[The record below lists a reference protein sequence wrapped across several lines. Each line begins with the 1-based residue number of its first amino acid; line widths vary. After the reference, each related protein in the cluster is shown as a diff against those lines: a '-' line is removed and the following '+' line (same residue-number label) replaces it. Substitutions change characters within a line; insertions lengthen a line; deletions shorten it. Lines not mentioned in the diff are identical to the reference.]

1 MAHRA
6 ARKQGVSLYTATI
19 GADMP
24 LEIQATSL
32 SKINTTVQVCVVNR
46 WPGVRM
52 RVSVHVEFR
61 EGRGHKRETSHR
73 ERDRQT
79 ATETEKKDSESAR
92 QRARRR
98 TRKGWRVVD
107 RESMWVGRW
116 SIWVG
121 RWSEDSHELCILAP
135 LRSRSSEPP
144 LLAQLSLL
152 AAALTG
158 AAVPETNVAYM
169 VPALV
174 YVTSATTVCAVA
186 DEML

>member
-1 MAHRA
+1 
-6 ARKQGVSLYTATI
+6 
-19 GADMP
+19 
-24 LEIQATSL
+24 
-32 SKINTTVQVCVVNR
+32 
-46 WPGVRM
+46 
-52 RVSVHVEFR
+52 
-61 EGRGHKRETSHR
+61 
-73 ERDRQT
+73 
-79 ATETEKKDSESAR
+79 
-92 QRARRR
+92 
-98 TRKGWRVVD
+98 
-107 RESMWVGRW
+107 MWVGRW

-158 AAVPETNVAYM
+158 AAVPETHVQYM